1 MVNDSLS
8 IDQLKQKLNGIS
20 LNNFYTTYFTGKQYE
35 TAIENLCQ
43 SLAGYSLVCYF
54 LQIKDRHNGNI
65 LIDIYGHIIH
75 IDFGF
80 LLSNA
85 PGKGLKFE
93 NAPFKL
99 TNDFV
104 ECLGGI
110 NGTNFRK
117 FVNYLNEGF
126 YNIHI
131 HNSRSVQSIVTP
143 STTIGA

>member
-1 MVNDSLS
+1 M
-8 IDQLKQKLNGIS
+8 
-20 LNNFYTTYFTGKQYE
+20 NNYV
-35 TAIENLCQ
+35 A

-65 LIDIYGHIIH
+65 LIDNEGHLVH

-99 TNDFV
+99 TKDMV
-104 ECLGGI
+104 ECLGGVE
-110 NGTNFRK
+110 GKYFSDFRK
-117 FVNYLNEGF
+117 LLHKGFKAVNKHRLK
-126 YNIHI
+126 I
-131 HNSRSVQSIVTP
+131 SILVEMMYC
-143 STTIGA
+143 GHGKNLDF